1 MVNPIPYTLCLIP
14 YGPGD
19 RRLIIQKTCKDQNVA
34 DLTPVQLVRNQEK
47 RQQFTS
53 GSSFLKLGIVL
64 LFVLVPFLFP
74 SFKTID
80 LAIKIVIFAS
90 LVASFDIM
98 LGYTGILSFGHG
110 MFFGIGAYCVAFLLE
125 KYGSPTYFNLFL
137 GLLLAAVVAVVLAL
151 LISFISL
158 RVKAIFFA
166 MVTLALAELAIVLA
180 NKLSHFSGGEDGISF
195 FMPGIFSVAFNLG
208 EFMGIDISGRLI
220 TYYFILFSCLALFLM
235 MLRFTHS
242 PLGRVLQAIRDN
254 EQRAV
259 ALGYKTFIFQTI
271 SITFGCVLA
280 TLIGGLY
287 AMWVGYVNPESS
299 LEVMAIM
306 LNVLLMVIIGGMGT
320 LYGGFVGAAFLL
332 ITQTFLPDLQSI
344 AQELLPQATFLH
356 SVLERWL
363 LLFGILFILVVIFF
377 PKGVIGSMRDYADRR
392 K

>member
-1 MVNPIPYTLCLIP
+1 MTE
-14 YGPGD
+14 
-19 RRLIIQKTCKDQNVA
+19 K
-34 DLTPVQLVRNQEK
+34 TPVQIFRSDEK
-47 RQQFTS
+47 RKQYSS
-53 GSSFLKLGIVL
+53 GSFFLRIAILL
-64 LFVLVPFLFP
+64 LFLLVPFLFP

-80 LAIKIVIFAS
+80 LAIKIAIFAT

-110 MFFGIGAYCVAFLLE
+110 MFFGIGAYCVAFLLG
-125 KYGSPTYFNLFL
+125 KYGSPSYANLIL
-137 GLLLAAVVAVVLAL
+137 GLLMATVVATVLAL

-158 RVKAIFFA
+158 RVKAIYFA
-166 MVTLALAELAIVLA
+166 MVTLALAELTLVLA
-180 NKLSHFSGGEDGISF
+180 NKLSGFTGGEDGISISL
-195 FMPGIFSVAFNLG
+195 PGVFSVAFNLG
-208 EFMGIDISGRLI
+208 EFIGLDVTGRI
-220 TYYFILFSCLALFLM
+220 RTYYFILFICLALFLM
-235 MLRFTHS
+235 MIRFTHS

-320 LYGGFVGAAFLL
+320 LYGGIVGAAFLL
-332 ITQTFLPDLQSI
+332 ITQTFLPDLQKLAKDI
-344 AQELLPQATFLH
+344 LPQAALLH
-356 SVLERWL
+356 NVFERWL

-377 PKGVIGSMRDYADRR
+377 PKGVIGSVKEYIAKRERTDLASP
-392 K
+392 

>member
-1 MVNPIPYTLCLIP
+1 MTE
-14 YGPGD
+14 
-19 RRLIIQKTCKDQNVA
+19 Q
-34 DLTPVQLVRNQEK
+34 TPVQIFRSDEK
-47 RQQFTS
+47 RKQYSS
-53 GSSFLKLGIVL
+53 GSFFLRIAILL
-64 LFVLVPFLFP
+64 LFLLVPFLFP

-80 LAIKIVIFAS
+80 LAIKIAIFAT

-110 MFFGIGAYCVAFLLE
+110 MFFGIGAYCVAFLLG
-125 KYGSPTYFNLFL
+125 KYGSPSYANLIL
-137 GLLLAAVVAVVLAL
+137 GLLMATVVATVLAL

-158 RVKAIFFA
+158 RVKAIYFA
-166 MVTLALAELAIVLA
+166 MVTLALAELTLVLA
-180 NKLSHFSGGEDGISF
+180 NKLSGFTGGEDGISISL
-195 FMPGIFSVAFNLG
+195 PGVFSVAFNLG
-208 EFMGIDISGRLI
+208 EFMGLDVTGRIL
-220 TYYFILFSCLALFLM
+220 TYYFILFICLALFLM
-235 MLRFTHS
+235 MIRFTHS

-320 LYGGFVGAAFLL
+320 LYGGIVGAAFLL
-332 ITQTFLPDLQSI
+332 ITQTFLPDLQKLAKDI
-344 AQELLPQATFLH
+344 LPQAALLH
-356 SVLERWL
+356 NVFERWL

-377 PKGVIGSMRDYADRR
+377 PKGVIGSVKEFIAKR
-392 K
+392 KREDLASP

>member
-1 MVNPIPYTLCLIP
+1 MTE
-14 YGPGD
+14 
-19 RRLIIQKTCKDQNVA
+19 K
-34 DLTPVQLVRNQEK
+34 TPVQIFRSDEK
-47 RQQFTS
+47 RKQYSS
-53 GSSFLKLGIVL
+53 GSFFLRIAILL
-64 LFVLVPFLFP
+64 LFLLVPFLFP

-80 LAIKIVIFAS
+80 LAIKIAIFAT

-110 MFFGIGAYCVAFLLE
+110 MFFGIGAYCVAFLLG
-125 KYGSPTYFNLFL
+125 KYGSPSYANLIL
-137 GLLLAAVVAVVLAL
+137 GLLMATVVATVLAL

-158 RVKAIFFA
+158 RVKAIYFA
-166 MVTLALAELAIVLA
+166 MVTLALAELTLVLA
-180 NKLSHFSGGEDGISF
+180 NKLSGFTGGEDGISISL
-195 FMPGIFSVAFNLG
+195 PGVFSVAFNLG
-208 EFMGIDISGRLI
+208 EFIGLDVTGRIL
-220 TYYFILFSCLALFLM
+220 TYYFILFICLAFFLM
-235 MLRFTHS
+235 MMRFIHS

-259 ALGYKTFIFQTI
+259 ALGYKTFIFQTV

-320 LYGGFVGAAFLL
+320 LYGGIVGAAFLL
-332 ITQTFLPDLQSI
+332 ITQTFLPDLQKLAKDI
-344 AQELLPQATFLH
+344 LPQAALLH
-356 SVLERWL
+356 NVFERWL

-377 PKGVIGSMRDYADRR
+377 PKGVIGSVKEFIAKR
-392 K
+392 KREDLASP

>member
-1 MVNPIPYTLCLIP
+1 VSE
-14 YGPGD
+14 
-19 RRLIIQKTCKDQNVA
+19 
-34 DLTPVQLVRNQEK
+34 LTPVQIVRKQEK
-47 RQQFTS
+47 RRQFTS
-53 GSSFLKLGIVL
+53 GSSFLKTGILVL
-64 LFVLVPFLFP
+64 FLLVPFLFP
-74 SFKTID
+74 SFKTVD
-80 LAIKIVIFAS
+80 LAIKIVIFAL
-90 LVASFDIM
+90 LVASFDIL

-125 KYGSPTYFNLFL
+125 KYGSPSYVNLVL
-137 GLLLAAVVAVVLAL
+137 GLLLATAVAIVLAL

-180 NKLSHFSGGEDGISF
+180 NKLSHFTGGEDGISIS
-195 FMPGIFSVAFNLG
+195 MPGVFSVAFSMG
-208 EFMGIDISGRLI
+208 EFMGIDITGRVV
-220 TYYFILFSCLALFLM
+220 TYYFILFTCLALFLM
-235 MLRFTHS
+235 MLRFIHS

-254 EQRAV
+254 EQRVV

-271 SITFGCVLA
+271 SITFGCVTA

-287 AMWVGYVNPESS
+287 AMWVGFVNPESS

-332 ITQTFLPDLQSI
+332 ITQTFLPDLQNI
-344 AQELLPQATFLH
+344 AQDFLPQATFLH

-377 PKGVIGSMRDYADRR
+377 PKGVIGSIQDYFSRR
-392 K
+392 KPIFRE

>member
-1 MVNPIPYTLCLIP
+1 V
-14 YGPGD
+14 
-19 RRLIIQKTCKDQNVA
+19 QKQ
-34 DLTPVQLVRNQEK
+34 TPVQIYRNQQK
-47 RQQFTS
+47 RRRYTT
-53 GSSFLKLGIVL
+53 GSFYLRLGVLTLFL
-64 LFVLVPFLFP
+64 LVPFLFP
-74 SFKTID
+74 SFKTVD
-80 LAIKIVIFAS
+80 LAMKIVIFAS

-125 KYGSPTYFNLFL
+125 KYGSPTYLNLVL
-137 GLLLAAVVAVVLAL
+137 GLLLSAVVATVLAL

-158 RVKAIFFA
+158 RVKTIFFA
-166 MVTLALAELAIVLA
+166 MVTLALAELTIVLA
-180 NKLSHFSGGEDGISF
+180 NKLSHFTGGEDGISIS
-195 FMPGIFSVAFNLG
+195 MPGIFSVAFNMGDFL
-208 EFMGIDISGRLI
+208 GIDFTGRVI
-220 TYYFILFSCLALFLM
+220 TYYLILFTCLALFM
-235 MLRFTHS
+235 MMVRFTQS

-259 ALGYKTFIFQTI
+259 ALGYKTFIFQSI
-271 SITFGCVLA
+271 SITFGCLSA

-320 LYGGFVGAAFLL
+320 LYGGIVGAAFLL

-344 AQELLPQATFLH
+344 AKDFFPQAAMLH
-356 SVLERWL
+356 NVLERWL

-377 PKGVIGSMRDYADRR
+377 PKGVIGSINDYVTKHKQAFI
-392 K
+392 KKWA